1 MQALSVNTQQVN
13 MKADIFSQHEFKICH
28 KCECIYSSSE
38 LFKNHFDQDH
48 SDLDD
53 IEKKLFAQY
62 ISEDDEI

>member
-1 MQALSVNTQQVN
+1 
-13 MKADIFSQHEFKICH
+13 MKAHIYSQHEFNIYH
-28 KCECIYSSSE
+28 KCERTYSSSE
-38 LFKNHFDQDH
+38 SFKNHFDQDH

>member
-1 MQALSVNTQQVN
+1 